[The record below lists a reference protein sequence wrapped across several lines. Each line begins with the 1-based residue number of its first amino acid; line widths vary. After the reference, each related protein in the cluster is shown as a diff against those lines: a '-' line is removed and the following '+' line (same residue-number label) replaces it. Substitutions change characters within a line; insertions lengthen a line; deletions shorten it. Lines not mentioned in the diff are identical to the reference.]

1 MKGRN
6 VMMGYLNNPEETNKV
21 FDKEGYF
28 HSGDLGKFN
37 EKGYLYLTGRIKEI
51 IVTAGGQNIP
61 PVRIENEIKNA
72 LPCISNVMVVGDKKA
87 YLTCLIT
94 LLEDPPLSGNLQ
106 KNTAAFLESKGCPAK
121 TVSEAKNHPNFEKV
135 IMDGINEANTKA
147 LSQANKVQKFH
158 LIQED
163 FTTDNGTLTASMK
176 LIRPF
181 VLKKFAAEIDQMY
194 GDAQK

>member
-94 LLEDPPLSGNLQ
+94 LLEDSPLSGNLQ
-106 KNTAAFLESKGCPAK
+106 KNTAAFL
-121 TVSEAKNHPNFEKV
+121 
-135 IMDGINEANTKA
+135 
-147 LSQANKVQKFH
+147 
-158 LIQED
+158 
-163 FTTDNGTLTASMK
+163 
-176 LIRPF
+176 
-181 VLKKFAAEIDQMY
+181 
-194 GDAQK
+194 